1 MNKALAVNLVEQPE
15 IIELLTRRRTST
27 SRPHR
32 GPPAYLRLALGAA
45 AFAVALHFNPPGS
58 WLKPRPIL
66 THTPPLAATIA
77 AAHAALAVALV
88 ASYPRRN
95 TVKVD

>member
-1 MNKALAVNLVEQPE
+1 MECRRPDPLGRIPKLSHLLKSSEEDLENLSVMNKALAVNLVEQPE

-45 AFAVALHFNPPGS
+45 AFAVALHFNLS
-58 WLKPRPIL
+58 LI
-66 THTPPLAATIA
+66 HI
-77 AAHAALAVALV
+77 
-88 ASYPRRN
+88 
-95 TVKVD
+95 